1 MLLAVCAHII
11 TATSSNLPI
20 YAPQVRLFHFA
31 RHLPVSQLL
40 SIDRKVFMLAP
51 VRTTYRQQVTSYAR
65 FVHTNHLGRQF
76 TTTHKPVT
84 GLISLNGRHIGPTQ
98 PTLSLKPDH
107 THHGNRTSAPTVPAK
122 SHK

>member
-1 MLLAVCAHII
+1 MLLAVRAHII
-11 TATSSNLPI
+11 TAISINLPI
-20 YAPQVRLFHFA
+20 YAPQVRLFLLT

-65 FVHTNHLGRQF
+65 FVHTNHLGRQL

-84 GLISLNGRHIGPTQ
+84 GLMSLNGRHIDTTQ
-98 PTLSLKPDH
+98 PTQSLKPGH
-107 THHGNRTSAPTVPAK
+107 THHGNRTSAPAVPAK